1 MDQLDQYLTTAIQ
14 LPIVGVFVWVV
25 FKFMAVMKE
34 EREAFT
40 NALDRERE
48 SRDSSAKQLDT
59 TLVGLTGSMQD
70 LGHAVT
76 ELRTDVRGRG

>member
-14 LPIVGVFVWVV
+14 LPIVGLFVWVV

-48 SRDSSAKQLDT
+48 SRELSTKQLDT
-59 TLVGLTGSMQD
+59 TLVGLTGGVQD

-76 ELRTDVRGRG
+76 ELRTDVRARG